1 MAKIAFIVTEAAR
14 ISEFDQV
21 VDENTTILKAGKAYL
36 LFRSYAALAIIKIAI
51 KEKNFKECT
60 RLEED
65 KPRSVLY
72 PMMASDRATKL
83 P

>member
-1 MAKIAFIVTEAAR
+1 M
-14 ISEFDQV
+14 Q

-60 RLEED
+60 RLEEE